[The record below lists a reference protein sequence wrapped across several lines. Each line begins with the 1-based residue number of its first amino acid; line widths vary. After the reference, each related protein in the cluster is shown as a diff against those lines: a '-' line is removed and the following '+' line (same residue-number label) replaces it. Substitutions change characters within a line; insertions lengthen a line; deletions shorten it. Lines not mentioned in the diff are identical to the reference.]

1 MGPATPPARLV
12 LVSRPRRAGPSR
24 RVRGGRKWAR
34 MRRARAGA
42 ADPRG
47 RAAPEAPRDHH
58 SQHPRRLPAPAPS
71 FPAVPLC
78 RLSELSLEW
87 PGDKGAP
94 EGFAVQL
101 GGLRR
106 AGWREQRPDLSPCP
120 AAPKAARV
128 LTILRSMRAPRAQ
141 PHRIPGPQS
150 CSAAWAVL
158 PGPAAAVSSCAER

>member
-12 LVSRPRRAGPSR
+12 LESCPRRAGPSR
-24 RVRGGRKWAR
+24 RVRGRRKWAR

-78 RLSELSLEW
+78 RLSELSLE
-87 PGDKGAP
+87 
-94 EGFAVQL
+94 
-101 GGLRR
+101 
-106 AGWREQRPDLSPCP
+106 
-120 AAPKAARV
+120 
-128 LTILRSMRAPRAQ
+128 
-141 PHRIPGPQS
+141 
-150 CSAAWAVL
+150 
-158 PGPAAAVSSCAER
+158 